1 MELHN
6 ISLGAHCSNQKSDRN
21 TFQMSSTNKLMTNTI
36 VMLRFGPK
44 LSVRFGSEFEWLFE
58 QRFRM
63 WISLPK
69 LPPAYLFTKQ

>member
-1 MELHN
+1 MEVHN

-36 VMLRFGPK
+36 VMLRFG
-44 LSVRFGSEFEWLFE
+44 SEFEWLFE
-58 QRFRM
+58 QKFRM